1 MKVMAALLTR
11 MSRRPKCATVR
22 ATMRTTSS
30 SWARLVG
37 TARPRP
43 PAAAMRATV
52 RSSVPGVFCGAAS
65 VERAAQATAAP
76 ASASA
81 TAVAAPTPRLA
92 PVTSATFPA
101 RSIRVLL
108 SAGDDFLRV
117 PHQPQDDVAHDAVDL
132 VRALPRDP
140 ARVGALEHAG
150 ELEPGEDDVVVE
162 VVERAARAPRVALR
176 QLGASRETLPLRQVP
191 RVARL
196 LLA

>member
-1 MKVMAALLTR
+1 MRKQLTAMPSPASWRAASTVMRSSAIFDMPYAI
-11 MSRRPKCATVR
+11 RPGEGQR
-22 ATMRTTSS
+22 AT
-30 SWARLVG
+30 AE
-37 TARPRP
+37 
-43 PAAAMRATV
+43 
-52 RSSVPGVFCGAAS
+52 
-65 VERAAQATAAP
+65 ERVATAAP

-150 ELEPGEDDVVVE
+150 ELE
-162 VVERAARAPRVALR
+162 
-176 QLGASRETLPLRQVP
+176 
-191 RVARL
+191 
-196 LLA
+196 